1 MNAPVIIEI
10 RHVYGVAT
18 AYPACP
24 TAALL
29 ARLAGTKTLTA
40 DAIATIRALGYQVTV
55 KQPDAA
61 ALLGGAA

>member
-1 MNAPVIIEI
+1 MSGPVIIEV

-18 AYPACP
+18 AYPACA

-29 ARLAGTKTLTA
+29 AKLAGTKTLTA
-40 DAIATIRALGYQVTV
+40 EALATIRELGYTVTV

-61 ALLGGAA
+61 ALLGGA

>member
-1 MNAPVIIEI
+1 MNAPVVIEI

-18 AYPACP
+18 AYPACA
-24 TAALL
+24 TSALL

-40 DAIATIRALGYQVTV
+40 ESLATIRELGYTVTV

-61 ALLGGAA
+61 ALLGK